1 MRTSDVAARKT
12 PSRGSKPDKIMRDAL
27 QLELAHEVEAPDPNA
42 TPGKQGRKIKIRR
55 SRLVAIALV
64 NKAIKGD
71 VQAIKEINERMDG
84 RVAQVV
90 KGDTPSGAIPIDI
103 TNLTT
108 AQIEKLKE
116 RIVADLV
123 AKGRLRPPSPG
134 SAER

>member
-1 MRTSDVAARKT
+1 
-12 PSRGSKPDKIMRDAL
+12 MRDAL
-27 QLELAHEVEAPDPNA
+27 MMELFEDVPYKD
-42 TPGKQGRKIKIRR
+42 GSKSRKIKRL
-55 SRLVAIALV
+55 RLVARAMVQSAL
-64 NKAIKGD
+64 KGNA
-71 VQAIKEINERMDG
+71 VSQKEIFDRVDG
-84 RVAQVV
+84 KLSQVI

>member
-1 MRTSDVAARKT
+1 MAARKT

-27 QLELAHEVEAPDPNA
+27 QLELAHEIKAQDPDSDPKKG
-42 TPGKQGRKIKIRR
+42 PKLIKIRR

-71 VQAIKEINERMDG
+71 VAAIREINERMDG
-84 RVAQVV
+84 RVPQVV
-90 KGDTPSGAIPIDI
+90 KGDTASGAIPIDI

-116 RIVADLV
+116 RITADLI
-123 AKGRLRPPSPG
+123 AKGRLRS
-134 SAER
+134 SAA